1 MDKIKI
7 TAVSYLNTKPLLFGL
22 VQDEAMN
29 KAIDLELN
37 IPSVCAEKL
46 MSGEAQMGLIPVG
59 AIPELQEVFPQM
71 EIVSDFCIGCEGAV
85 KTVCIYSDCPMEE
98 IEELFLD
105 HHSRTSVLLVQILLE
120 EYWKT
125 SPRLLPAAEGF
136 IEQIGGKRAAVVI
149 GDRTIGLERK
159 HAFVYDLGAAW
170 HSYTGLPF
178 VFAAWVSTVK
188 LRTSFLRQFN
198 DALSNGI
205 ANIPKL
211 IYLIPS
217 PDPNFDLKEYFSKH
231 ISYQLN
237 AKKKEALQLFFAKI
251 KTRQT
256 ADLTAGLS
264 SSPHSRSPL
273 I

>member
-7 TAVSYLNTKPLLFGL
+7 TAVSYLNTKPLLYGL
-22 VQDEAMN
+22 VQHEAMD

-46 MSGEAQMGLIPVG
+46 ISGEAQMGLIPVG

-71 EIVSDFCIGCEGAV
+71 EIVSDFCIGCDGAV
-85 KTVCIYSDCPMEE
+85 KTVCIFSDCPIEE
-98 IEELFLD
+98 VEELFLD

-125 SPRLLPAAEGF
+125 SPRLLPATEGF
-136 IEQIGGKRAAVVI
+136 MEQIGGKRAAVVI

-159 HAFVYDLGAAW
+159 HTFVYDLGAAW
-170 HSYTGLPF
+170 QNHTGLPF
-178 VFAAWVSTVK
+178 VFAAWVSTVPLPK
-188 LRTSFLRQFN
+188 SFLRNFN

-211 IYLIPS
+211 VYLLPS
-217 PDPNFDLKEYFSKH
+217 PDPSFDLKEYFSKY

-237 AKKKEALQLFFAKI
+237 AKKKEAMQLFLAKI
-251 KTRQT
+251 KAMQT
-256 ADLTAGLS
+256 VDLTVPVTS
-264 SSPHSRSPL
+264 NT
-273 I
+273 